1 MRARTGEIV
10 LPKASTNDLFCI
22 TTNHQETMTEGQKT
36 IFSHITF
43 CSVMLIATMGICTFA
58 LAICMFEGQQQ
69 IKDKLER
76 VEQNQSDSGA

>member
-1 MRARTGEIV
+1 
-10 LPKASTNDLFCI
+10 
-22 TTNHQETMTEGQKT
+22 MTEGQKT

>member
-1 MRARTGEIV
+1 M
-10 LPKASTNDLFCI
+10 N
-22 TTNHQETMTEGQKT
+22 EGQKT
-36 IFSHITF
+36 IIAHITF

-76 VEQNQSDSGA
+76 IEQNQSDSGT